1 MLMICT
7 CLSSL
12 GYATA
17 KWVASISWLSAAWA
31 KDLVTVSR
39 LRLLNNIKSKICS
52 DCDIP
57 IFTLAYMALLQ
68 EIEAFLFV
76 VAQPKDPRQVLLIY
90 VYVAVVVFLSDDYA
104 VKFSLASTT
113 C

>member
-7 CLSSL
+7 CLGSS
-12 GYATA
+12 GYVTA
-17 KWVASISWLSAAWA
+17 KGVASISWFSGAWA

-39 LRLLNNIKSKICS
+39 FHLLNNIKSKICS

-57 IFTLAYMALLQ
+57 ILTEAYGALLQ

-76 VAQPKDPRQVLLIY
+76 FA
-90 VYVAVVVFLSDDYA
+90 
-104 VKFSLASTT
+104 
-113 C
+113 